1 MASQVPDFRKSDRW
15 ITPGVVIAFV
25 IVAGIVACVLAASVA
40 YLTAR
45 GIDPDPMIKLV
56 TTTLAAL
63 GSLATFV
70 MQLVNRSTTAKVE
83 RNTGM
88 LPAAVSTA
96 VSTAVNAA
104 VPPPPPPPTTAQL
117 PAGYAR
123 QEVP

>member
-1 MASQVPDFRKSDRW
+1 MSAPDFRKSDRW
-15 ITPGVVIAFV
+15 ITPGVIIAFV

-83 RNTGM
+83 RNTGL
-88 LPAAVSTA
+88 LPTVVSDAVTAALPPAPPVPEPATGF
-96 VSTAVNAA
+96 AA
-104 VPPPPPPPTTAQL
+104 ASLPPVPT
-117 PAGYAR
+117 GYAR
-123 QEVP
+123 

>member
-1 MASQVPDFRKSDRW
+1 MAGAPPDFRKSDRW

-83 RNTGM
+83 RNTG
-88 LPAAVSTA
+88 LIPAVVTD
-96 VSTAVNAA
+96 AVNAA
-104 VPPPPPPPTTAQL
+104 LPPPPPPPGTNQL

-123 QEVP
+123 QETR

>member
-1 MASQVPDFRKSDRW
+1 MASPDFRRSDRW
-15 ITPGVVIAFV
+15 ITPGVIIAFV
-25 IVAGIVACVLAASVA
+25 IVAGVVACVLAASVA

-83 RNTGM
+83 RNTGL
-88 LPAAVSTA
+88 LPTVVTD
-96 VSTAVNAA
+96 AVNAA
-104 VPPPPPPPTTAQL
+104 LPPAPPSPTADNTNLL

-123 QEVP
+123 Q